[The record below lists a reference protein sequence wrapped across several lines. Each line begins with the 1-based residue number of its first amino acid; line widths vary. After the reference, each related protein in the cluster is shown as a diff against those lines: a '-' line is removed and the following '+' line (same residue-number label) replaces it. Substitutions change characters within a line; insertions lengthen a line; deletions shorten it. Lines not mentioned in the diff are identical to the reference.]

1 MTVEE
6 LEFKE
11 SALRREFKEKLEHL
25 NVEGSN
31 DIHTIKC
38 IKTYGAL
45 WHYVHQL
52 LLAEQEHA
60 AVQERGQMQ
69 HMHAENVHADS
80 VTSLKVA
87 GAHR

>member
-11 SALRREFKEKLEHL
+11 KTLRHDFMEKLECL
-25 NVEGSN
+25 NVSGHN
-31 DIHTIKC
+31 DIHAIKC

-60 AVQERGQMQ
+60 VQEHGQMQ

-87 GAHR
+87 GAHK